1 MSIQE
6 LATRYEAAAQAVH
19 ERGQRVTHERIAE
32 WLRERDG
39 AGCSCRDTVAV
50 VRKYRELTEP
60 RMDEALAAVL
70 AKLDTL
76 REWERDTVLARL
88 RRHYGRTR

>member
-1 MSIQE
+1 
-6 LATRYEAAAQAVH
+6 
-19 ERGQRVTHERIAE
+19 
-32 WLRERDG
+32 
-39 AGCSCRDTVAV
+39 VAV

-60 RMDEALAAVL
+60 RMDEALAAVI